1 MDLRLL
7 TSFLAV
13 ARERSFSRAARKI
26 HLAQP
31 TVSQQIQELERE
43 LGTPLFLRRA
53 RQVTLTEAGRIL
65 EPRAARVLS
74 AAEDARHAVQ
84 DLEGLTGGSLLIGAG
99 TTPGVYVLP
108 RVIAD
113 FQARYPGVELTLRI
127 ANSRV
132 IEEEI
137 RAERL
142 DIGVVGGHVLGP
154 GERCVAAGLLDELVL
169 IVSPKHPWARRRLIN
184 GRALVAERLL
194 IREPGSA
201 TRQVTERALQHAGI
215 AVTRTME
222 LDHTEAIKQFVM
234 AGLGVAFVSTYAV
247 AGEVRAR
254 QLAALRVSGLRI
266 RRHFHVIH
274 GEHRELSASARAFL
288 PLLEPSTIRGR
299 GAGESSPDRDRLG
312 RGRVS
317 RRRPVNAG
325 GG

>member
-26 HLAQP
+26 NLAQP
-31 TVSQQIQELERE
+31 TVSQQIQDLERE
-43 LGTPLFLRRA
+43 LGTRLFLRRA
-53 RQVTLTEAGRIL
+53 KQVTLTEAGRIL
-65 EPRAARVLS
+65 EPRAARVLA

-84 DLEGLTGGSLLIGAG
+84 ELHGLTRGSLLIGAG

-113 FQARYPGVELTLRI
+113 FQGRYPGVELTLRI
-127 ANSRV
+127 ANSRM

-154 GERCVAAGLLDELVL
+154 GERCVAC
-169 IVSPKHPWARRRLIN
+169 VSP
-184 GRALVAERLL
+184 
-194 IREPGSA
+194 
-201 TRQVTERALQHAGI
+201 
-215 AVTRTME
+215 
-222 LDHTEAIKQFVM
+222 
-234 AGLGVAFVSTYAV
+234 YAV

-274 GEHRELSASARAFL
+274 GEQRELSASARAFL
-288 PLLEPSTIRGR
+288 PLLERS
-299 GAGESSPDRDRLG
+299 AA
-312 RGRVS
+312 
-317 RRRPVNAG
+317 RPTLR
-325 GG
+325 